1 LQLANLANKFLDL
14 LPSSD
19 DGLSVFLF
27 MFTFTLGQ
35 LASIQKTRQ
44 REIVESKKYRRFQMP
59 SEQG

>member
-14 LPSSD
+14 WPSSD
-19 DGLSVFLF
+19 DGLSVFL
-27 MFTFTLGQ
+27 FTFTLGQ

-44 REIVESKKYRRFQMP
+44 REMAESKKYRRFQMP